1 MGNLSIT
8 SKKITENYTF
18 EGEGITIKGVAQMD
32 EQSHELLTNA
42 CSCFSVDG
50 DKQVKELVGTFNG
63 TVKGG
68 ELVYTYSDMP
78 RKFMMAVMDALDEIE
93 IKLNN

>member
-42 CSCFSVDG
+42 GSCFSVDG
-50 DKQVKELVGTFNG
+50 DKQVKELVGTFNSSVRSAKVNISFFG
-63 TVKGG
+63 LSSCG
-68 ELVYTYSDMP
+68 
-78 RKFMMAVMDALDEIE
+78 
-93 IKLNN
+93 

>member
-32 EQSHELLTNA
+32 EQSRELLTNA
-42 CSCFSVDG
+42 GSCFSVDE

-63 TVKGG
+63 AVKGS
-68 ELVYTYSDMP
+68 ELVYTYSEMP
-78 RKFMMAVMDALDEIE
+78 RKFMLAVMDAIDEVE
-93 IKLNN
+93 LKLND